1 MIKFFQKNYFLLLLP
16 LLINLVNNF
25 NLKKIVI
32 NNIGFYDIVSS
43 LMLFA
48 FFFLF
53 GYCFKLVF
61 RYMTITFGIIT
72 YIFSFFIFE
81 SFALFFYKDINLTLT
96 FLIVNLLWLIFYSF
110 FLAEKRMI
118 FYILASYFLM
128 RYFNSSNFEMMTLNT
143 NLIGDVY
150 DVFFPNTQMIYESSY
165 KISVM
170 NSPTMQGYPQF
181 MSYID
186 AFLYKLAYNKDKFDF
201 IISNSL
207 VFFWLNLL
215 LFTELRTTK
224 KSRFFIATLF
234 IILLLNSRW
243 LEFLFVSSLMSE
255 RIAGYLL
262 AGILVT
268 LFKIRKTQSGQLYFI
283 FFMLGFIYITK
294 QFFSIIVLILFFIF
308 LMSSKYRKNS
318 PLILSAFVLQEIAY
332 STYFTNAKKNY
343 HTTQIDILDTLQD
356 LILFRDLN
364 LSNVTEIMKNLI
376 SDKPFT
382 YLLLITIGL
391 SCLKLITGKLSYEV
405 KIYIVITILNL
416 LFIFLLY
423 ISAWRNMELESPIR
437 YIYSFLIFYLLLISN
452 SVSEDENLK

>member
-16 LLINLVNNF
+16 LLVNLLNNF

-43 LMLFA
+43 LMLFV

-53 GYCFKLVF
+53 GYSFRLVF
-61 RYMTITFGIIT
+61 NHMTITFGIIT

-81 SFALFFYKDINLTLT
+81 SFALFFYTEINLTLT
-96 FLIVNLLWLIFYSF
+96 FLIVNLLWLIFYIF
-110 FLAEKRMI
+110 FLEEKRI
-118 FYILASYFLM
+118 IIYILASYISM

-150 DVFFPNTQMIYESSY
+150 DVFFPNTQMIYETSY

-186 AFLYKLAYNKDKFDF
+186 AFLYKLAYNKDKYDF

-215 LFTELRTTK
+215 LFTELRTSK
-224 KSRFFIATLF
+224 KSRFFITALF

-268 LFKIRKTQSGQLYFI
+268 IFKIRNTQSNQLYFI
-283 FFMLGFIYITK
+283 FCMLGFIYITK

-318 PLILSAFVLQEIAY
+318 PLILSAFALQEVAY

-343 HTTQIDILDTLQD
+343 HTTQIDIPDTLQD

-364 LSNVTEIMKNLI
+364 LSNVTEIMKNLS

-391 SCLKLITGKLSYEV
+391 SCLKLVTGKSSYEV
-405 KIYIVITILNL
+405 KIYILITILNL

>member
-16 LLINLVNNF
+16 LLINLFNNF

-32 NNIGFYDIVSS
+32 NNIGFYDVVSS
-43 LMLFA
+43 SMLFV

-61 RYMTITFGIIT
+61 NDMTITFGIIT

-81 SFALFFYKDINLTLT
+81 SFALFIYTDINLTLT
-96 FLIVNLLWLIFYSF
+96 FLIVNLLWLIFYIF
-110 FLAEKRMI
+110 FLEEKKMI
-118 FYILASYFLM
+118 FYILASYFSM

-150 DVFFPNTQMIYESSY
+150 DVFFPNTQMIYENSY

-186 AFLYKLAYNKDKFDF
+186 AFLYKLAYDKDKYDF

-215 LFTELRTTK
+215 LFTELRTSK

-268 LFKIRKTQSGQLYFI
+268 LFKIRKTQSSQLYFI

-318 PLILSAFVLQEIAY
+318 PLILSAFALQEIAY

-364 LSNVTEIMKNLI
+364 LSNVTEIIKNLSI
-376 SDKPFT
+376 DKPFT

-391 SCLKLITGKLSYEV
+391 LCLKLITGKLSYEV

>member
-1 MIKFFQKNYFLLLLP
+1 MMSL
-16 LLINLVNNF
+16 
-25 NLKKIVI
+25 
-32 NNIGFYDIVSS
+32 NI
-43 LMLFA
+43 
-48 FFFLF
+48 
-53 GYCFKLVF
+53 
-61 RYMTITFGIIT
+61 
-72 YIFSFFIFE
+72 
-81 SFALFFYKDINLTLT
+81 
-96 FLIVNLLWLIFYSF
+96 
-110 FLAEKRMI
+110 
-118 FYILASYFLM
+118 
-128 RYFNSSNFEMMTLNT
+128 

-150 DVFFPNTQMIYESSY
+150 DVFFPNTQMIYETSY

-170 NSPTMQGYPQF
+170 NSPTMAGYPQF

-186 AFLYKLAYNKDKFDF
+186 AFLYKLAYDKENYDF

-215 LFTELRTTK
+215 LFAELRTSK
-224 KSRFFIATLF
+224 KSRFFIAAIF

-262 AGILVT
+262 AGILVSI
-268 LFKIRKTQSGQLYFI
+268 FKIRKTQTSQLYFL

-308 LMSSKYRKNS
+308 LMSSKYRKYS
-318 PLILSAFVLQEIAY
+318 PLILGAFALQEIAY

-343 HTTQIDILDTLQD
+343 HTTQIDIPDTLQD

-364 LSNVTEIMKNLI
+364 LSNFTEIMKNLS

-391 SCLKLITGKLSYEV
+391 LCLKLITGKSSYEV
-405 KIYIVITILNL
+405 KIYIVITVLNL

-452 SVSEDENLK
+452 SVSEDETLK

>member
-1 MIKFFQKNYFLLLLP
+1 MIKFFQKNYFLFLLP
-16 LLINLVNNF
+16 LLINLLNNF

-43 LMLFA
+43 LLLFV
-48 FFFLF
+48 FLLLF

-61 RYMTITFGIIT
+61 NYLTITFGIIT

-81 SFALFFYKDINLTLT
+81 SFVLFFYADINLTLT
-96 FLIVNLLWLIFYSF
+96 FIIVNFLWLIFYVI
-110 FLAEKRMI
+110 FLEEKRLI
-118 FYILASYFLM
+118 FYMIASYFSM
-128 RYFNSSNFEMMTLNT
+128 RYFNSSNFEMMSLNI
-143 NLIGDVY
+143 NIIGDVY
-150 DVFFPNTQMIYESSY
+150 DVFFPNTQMIYETSY

-186 AFLYKLAYNKDKFDF
+186 AFLYKLAYDKENYDF

-215 LFTELRTTK
+215 LFTELRTSK

-268 LFKIRKTQSGQLYFI
+268 LFKIRKTQSSQLYFI
-283 FFMLGFIYITK
+283 FFLLGFIYITK

-318 PLILSAFVLQEIAY
+318 PLILSAFALQEIAY

-343 HTTQIDILDTLQD
+343 HLTQIDILDTLRD

-364 LSNVTEIMKNLI
+364 LSNVTEIIKNLSI
-376 SDKPFT
+376 DKPFM

-437 YIYSFLIFYLLLISN
+437 YIYSFFIFYLLIISN
-452 SVSEDENLK
+452 SVSENETLN

>member
-1 MIKFFQKNYFLLLLP
+1 MIKFFQKNYFLFLLP
-16 LLINLVNNF
+16 LLINLLINV

-43 LMLFA
+43 LILFV
-48 FFFLF
+48 FLFSF

-61 RYMTITFGIIT
+61 NYMTITFGIIT
-72 YIFSFFIFE
+72 YMFSFFIFE
-81 SFALFFYKDINLTLT
+81 SFVLFFYTDINLTLT
-96 FLIVNLLWLIFYSF
+96 FFIVNFLWLIFYII
-110 FLAEKRMI
+110 FLEEKRVI
-118 FYILASYFLM
+118 FYMIASYFSM
-128 RYFNSSNFEMMTLNT
+128 RYFNSSNFEMMSLNI

-150 DVFFPNTQMIYESSY
+150 DVFFPNTQMIYETSY

-170 NSPTMQGYPQF
+170 NSPTMAGYPQF

-186 AFLYKLAYNKDKFDF
+186 AFLYKLAYDKENYDF

-215 LFTELRTTK
+215 LFTELRTSK
-224 KSRFFIATLF
+224 KSRFFIAAIF

-243 LEFLFVSSLMSE
+243 LEFLFISSLMSE

-262 AGILVT
+262 AGILVSI
-268 LFKIRKTQSGQLYFI
+268 FKIRKTQTSQLYFL

-308 LMSSKYRKNS
+308 LMSSKYRKYS
-318 PLILSAFVLQEIAY
+318 PLILGAFALQEIAY

-343 HTTQIDILDTLQD
+343 HTTQIDIPDTLQD

-364 LSNVTEIMKNLI
+364 LSNFTEIMKNLS

-391 SCLKLITGKLSYEV
+391 LCLKLITGKSSYEV
-405 KIYIVITILNL
+405 KIYIVITVLNL

-452 SVSEDENLK
+452 SVLEDEILK

>member
-1 MIKFFQKNYFLLLLP
+1 MIKFFQKNYFLFLLP
-16 LLINLVNNF
+16 LLINLLNNF

-32 NNIGFYDIVSS
+32 NNIGLYDIVSS
-43 LMLFA
+43 LILFV
-48 FFFLF
+48 FLFSF

-61 RYMTITFGIIT
+61 NYMTITFGIIT

-81 SFALFFYKDINLTLT
+81 SFVLFFYADINLTLT
-96 FLIVNLLWLIFYSF
+96 FFIVNFLWLIFYII
-110 FLAEKRMI
+110 FLEEKRVI
-118 FYILASYFLM
+118 FYMIASYFSM
-128 RYFNSSNFEMMTLNT
+128 RYFNSSNFEMMSLNI

-150 DVFFPNTQMIYESSY
+150 DVFFPNTQMIYETSY

-170 NSPTMQGYPQF
+170 NSPTMAGYPQF

-186 AFLYKLAYNKDKFDF
+186 AFLYKLAYDKENYDF

-215 LFTELRTTK
+215 LFTELRTSK
-224 KSRFFIATLF
+224 KSRFFIAAIF

-262 AGILVT
+262 AGILVSI
-268 LFKIRKTQSGQLYFI
+268 FKIRKTQTSQLYFL

-308 LMSSKYRKNS
+308 LMSSKYRKYS
-318 PLILSAFVLQEIAY
+318 PLILGAFALQEIAY
-332 STYFTNAKKNY
+332 STYFINAKKNY
-343 HTTQIDILDTLQD
+343 HTTQIDIPDTLQD

-364 LSNVTEIMKNLI
+364 LSNFTEIMKNLS

-391 SCLKLITGKLSYEV
+391 LCLKLITGKSNYEV
-405 KIYIVITILNL
+405 KIYIVITVLNL

-452 SVSEDENLK
+452 SVSEDEDLK

>member
-1 MIKFFQKNYFLLLLP
+1 MIKFFQKNYFLFLLP
-16 LLINLVNNF
+16 LLINLLNNF

-43 LMLFA
+43 LILFV
-48 FFFLF
+48 FLFSF

-61 RYMTITFGIIT
+61 NYMTITFGIIT

-81 SFALFFYKDINLTLT
+81 SFVLFFYADINLTLT
-96 FLIVNLLWLIFYSF
+96 FFIVNFLWLIFYII
-110 FLAEKRMI
+110 FLEEKRVI
-118 FYILASYFLM
+118 FYMIASYFSM
-128 RYFNSSNFEMMTLNT
+128 RYFNSSNFEMMSLNI

-150 DVFFPNTQMIYESSY
+150 DVFFPNTQMIYETSY

-170 NSPTMQGYPQF
+170 NSPTMAGYPQF

-186 AFLYKLAYNKDKFDF
+186 AFLYKLAYDKENYDF

-215 LFTELRTTK
+215 LFAELRTSK
-224 KSRFFIATLF
+224 KSRFFIAAIF

-262 AGILVT
+262 AGILVSI
-268 LFKIRKTQSGQLYFI
+268 FKIRKTQTSQLYFL

-308 LMSSKYRKNS
+308 LMSSKYRKYS
-318 PLILSAFVLQEIAY
+318 PLILGAFALQEIAY

-343 HTTQIDILDTLQD
+343 HTTQIDIPDTLQD

-364 LSNVTEIMKNLI
+364 LSNFTEIMKNLS

-391 SCLKLITGKLSYEV
+391 LCLKLITGKSSYEV
-405 KIYIVITILNL
+405 KIYIVITVLNL

-452 SVSEDENLK
+452 SVLEDEILK

>member
-1 MIKFFQKNYFLLLLP
+1 MIKFFQKNYFLFLLP
-16 LLINLVNNF
+16 LLINLLNNF

-43 LMLFA
+43 LILFV
-48 FFFLF
+48 FLF
-53 GYCFKLVF
+53 SFGHCFKLVF
-61 RYMTITFGIIT
+61 NYMTITFGIIT

-81 SFALFFYKDINLTLT
+81 SFVLFFYADINLTLT
-96 FLIVNLLWLIFYSF
+96 FFIVNFLWLIFYII
-110 FLAEKRMI
+110 FLEEKRVI
-118 FYILASYFLM
+118 FYMIASYFSM
-128 RYFNSSNFEMMTLNT
+128 RYFNSSNFEMMSLNI

-150 DVFFPNTQMIYESSY
+150 DVFFPNTQMIYETSY

-170 NSPTMQGYPQF
+170 NSPTMAGYPQF

-186 AFLYKLAYNKDKFDF
+186 AFLYKLAYDKENYDF

-215 LFTELRTTK
+215 LFTELRTSK
-224 KSRFFIATLF
+224 KSRFFIAAIF

-262 AGILVT
+262 AGILVSI
-268 LFKIRKTQSGQLYFI
+268 FKIRKTQTSQLYFL

-308 LMSSKYRKNS
+308 LMSSKYRKYS
-318 PLILSAFVLQEIAY
+318 PLILGAFALQEIAY

-343 HTTQIDILDTLQD
+343 HTTQIDIPDTLQD

-364 LSNVTEIMKNLI
+364 FSNFTEIMKNLS

-391 SCLKLITGKLSYEV
+391 LCLKLITGKSSYEV
-405 KIYIVITILNL
+405 KIYIVITVLNL

-452 SVSEDENLK
+452 SVSEVENLK

>member
-1 MIKFFQKNYFLLLLP
+1 MIKFFQKNYFLFLLP
-16 LLINLVNNF
+16 LLINLLNNF

-43 LMLFA
+43 LILFV
-48 FFFLF
+48 FLF
-53 GYCFKLVF
+53 SFGHCFKLVF
-61 RYMTITFGIIT
+61 NYMTITFGIIT

-81 SFALFFYKDINLTLT
+81 SFVLFFYADINLTLT
-96 FLIVNLLWLIFYSF
+96 FFIVNFLWLIFYII
-110 FLAEKRMI
+110 FLEEKRVI
-118 FYILASYFLM
+118 FYMIASYFSM
-128 RYFNSSNFEMMTLNT
+128 RYFNSSNFEMMSLNI

-150 DVFFPNTQMIYESSY
+150 DVFFPNTQMIYETSY

-170 NSPTMQGYPQF
+170 NSPTMAGYPQF

-186 AFLYKLAYNKDKFDF
+186 AFLYKLAYDKENYDF

-215 LFTELRTTK
+215 LFTELRTSK
-224 KSRFFIATLF
+224 KSRFFIAAIF

-262 AGILVT
+262 AGILVSI
-268 LFKIRKTQSGQLYFI
+268 FKIRKTQTSQLYFL

-308 LMSSKYRKNS
+308 LTSSKYRKYS
-318 PLILSAFVLQEIAY
+318 PLILGAFALQEIAY

-343 HTTQIDILDTLQD
+343 HTTQIDIPDTLQD

-364 LSNVTEIMKNLI
+364 FSNFTEIMKNLS

-391 SCLKLITGKLSYEV
+391 LCLKLITGKSSYEV
-405 KIYIVITILNL
+405 KIYIVITVLNL

-452 SVSEDENLK
+452 SVSEVENLK

>member
-1 MIKFFQKNYFLLLLP
+1 MIKFFQKNYFLFLLP
-16 LLINLVNNF
+16 LLINLLNNF

-43 LMLFA
+43 LILFV
-48 FFFLF
+48 FLFSF

-61 RYMTITFGIIT
+61 NYMTITFGIIT

-81 SFALFFYKDINLTLT
+81 SFVLFFYADINLTLT
-96 FLIVNLLWLIFYSF
+96 FFIVNFLWLIFYII
-110 FLAEKRMI
+110 FLEEKRVI
-118 FYILASYFLM
+118 FYMIASYFSM
-128 RYFNSSNFEMMTLNT
+128 RYFNSSNFEMMSLNI

-150 DVFFPNTQMIYESSY
+150 DVFFPNTQMIYETSY

-170 NSPTMQGYPQF
+170 NSPTMAGYPQF

-186 AFLYKLAYNKDKFDF
+186 AFLYKLAYDKENYDF

-215 LFTELRTTK
+215 LFTELRTSK
-224 KSRFFIATLF
+224 KSRFFIAAIF

-262 AGILVT
+262 AGILVSI
-268 LFKIRKTQSGQLYFI
+268 FKIRKTQTSQLYFL

-308 LMSSKYRKNS
+308 LMSSKYRKYS
-318 PLILSAFVLQEIAY
+318 PLILGAFALQEIAY

-343 HTTQIDILDTLQD
+343 HTTQIDIPDTLQD

-364 LSNVTEIMKNLI
+364 LSNFTEIMKNL
-376 SDKPFT
+376 SGDKPFT

-391 SCLKLITGKLSYEV
+391 LCLKLITGKSSYEV
-405 KIYIVITILNL
+405 KIYIVITVLNL

-452 SVSEDENLK
+452 SVLEDEILK

>member
-32 NNIGFYDIVSS
+32 NNIGFYDIASS
-43 LMLFA
+43 LMLFL
-48 FFFLF
+48 FFFLI
-53 GYCFKLVF
+53 GHCFKLVF
-61 RYMTITFGIIT
+61 NDMTITFGIIT

-81 SFALFFYKDINLTLT
+81 SFALFFYTSANLTLS
-96 FLIVNLLWLIFYSF
+96 FIVVNLLWLTFYIFYLKEKKIVFYVLISF
-110 FLAEKRMI
+110 
-118 FYILASYFLM
+118 FLM
-128 RYFNSSNFEMMTLNT
+128 RYFNSSNFEMMSLNT

-150 DVFFPNTQMIYESSY
+150 DVFFPNTQMIYETSY
-165 KISVM
+165 KISVI

-186 AFLYKLAYNKDKFDF
+186 AFLYKLAYDKDKYDF

-215 LFTELRTTK
+215 LFTELRTSK
-224 KSRFFIATLF
+224 KSRFFIAALF

-243 LEFLFVSSLMSE
+243 LEFLFISSLMSE

-308 LMSSKYRKNS
+308 LMSSKYRKYS
-318 PLILSAFVLQEIAY
+318 PLTLSAFALQEIAY
-332 STYFTNAKKNY
+332 STYFINAKKNY
-343 HTTQIDILDTLQD
+343 HTTQIDIPDTLQD

>member
-1 MIKFFQKNYFLLLLP
+1 MIKFFQKNYFLFLLP
-16 LLINLVNNF
+16 LLINLLNNF

-43 LMLFA
+43 LILFV
-48 FFFLF
+48 FLFSF

-61 RYMTITFGIIT
+61 NYMTITFGIIT

-81 SFALFFYKDINLTLT
+81 SFVLFFYADINLTLT
-96 FLIVNLLWLIFYSF
+96 FFIVNFLWLIFYII
-110 FLAEKRMI
+110 FLEEKRVI
-118 FYILASYFLM
+118 FYMIASYFSM
-128 RYFNSSNFEMMTLNT
+128 RYFNSSNFEMMSLNI

-150 DVFFPNTQMIYESSY
+150 DVFFPNTQMIYETSY

-170 NSPTMQGYPQF
+170 NSPTMAGYPQF

-186 AFLYKLAYNKDKFDF
+186 AFLYKLAYDKENYDF

-215 LFTELRTTK
+215 LFTELRTSK
-224 KSRFFIATLF
+224 KSRFFIAAIF

-262 AGILVT
+262 AGILVSI
-268 LFKIRKTQSGQLYFI
+268 FKIRKTQTSQLYFL

-308 LMSSKYRKNS
+308 LMSSKYRKYS
-318 PLILSAFVLQEIAY
+318 PLILGAFALQEIAY

-343 HTTQIDILDTLQD
+343 HTTQIDIPDTLQD

-364 LSNVTEIMKNLI
+364 LSNFTEIMKNLS

-391 SCLKLITGKLSYEV
+391 LCLKLITGKSSYEV
-405 KIYIVITILNL
+405 KIYIVITVLNL

-452 SVSEDENLK
+452 SVLEDEILK

>member
-1 MIKFFQKNYFLLLLP
+1 MI
-16 LLINLVNNF
+16 
-25 NLKKIVI
+25 
-32 NNIGFYDIVSS
+32 S
-43 LMLFA
+43 
-48 FFFLF
+48 
-53 GYCFKLVF
+53 
-61 RYMTITFGIIT
+61 
-72 YIFSFFIFE
+72 
-81 SFALFFYKDINLTLT
+81 
-96 FLIVNLLWLIFYSF
+96 
-110 FLAEKRMI
+110 
-118 FYILASYFLM
+118 
-128 RYFNSSNFEMMTLNT
+128 LNT
-143 NLIGDVY
+143 NLIGYVHY
-150 DVFFPNTQMIYESSY
+150 FFFPNTQMIYETSY
-165 KISVM
+165 KISVI

-186 AFLYKLAYNKDKFDF
+186 AFLYKLAFDKDKYDF

-215 LFTELRTTK
+215 LFTELRTSK
-224 KSRFFIATLF
+224 KSRFFIAALF

-283 FFMLGFIYITK
+283 YITK

-308 LMSSKYRKNS
+308 LMSSKYRKYS
-318 PLILSAFVLQEIAY
+318 PLTLSAFALQEIAY
-332 STYFTNAKKNY
+332 STYFINAKKNY
-343 HTTQIDILDTLQD
+343 HTTQIDIPDTLQD

-416 LFIFLLY
+416 LFIFVLY